1 MCKLAIIGS
10 GPAGLKVAYESIRYG
25 LKKVCLIEKETL
37 GGVCLNR
44 GCIPTKFFVNFLSS
58 VKSINYYQ
66 ELIQKEMIDFTELVK
81 KRDQVIATIRKGA
94 QDYLTNRGVEL
105 CFGSAE
111 LIDTHTVQIG
121 SRQLRADS
129 IVIATGSEAATLDF
143 LPREKTFSPEAFI
156 TRVKKLPRNVLI
168 AGGGTVGVEYAAILN
183 LFGCT
188 VTLVEKEAQI
198 LPFLDTEIAARITAL
213 LKRAGI
219 TIKVGSDVR
228 REDGNEYDAIIESI
242 GRIPSRSVM
251 KQCALETTQKG
262 FLKVDDYMRTS
273 ADTLYACGDIAGRN
287 MYAYTAEYEARCV
300 ARTLA
305 GKACRVEKLLYPIC
319 IFSVPSVAAV
329 GLSEEEALAQ
339 YKNVAVKK
347 LFLLEQSAAHALT
360 DTEGFIKVLLDKDTD
375 TLIGAGI
382 VSKYAPELIHLFYLA
397 LAEKIPVS
405 SLKKLIF
412 AHPTISEALVKVLE

>member
-1 MCKLAIIGS
+1 MYKLAIIGS

-25 LKKVCLIEKETL
+25 LKNVCLIEKETL

-44 GCIPTKFFVNFLSS
+44 GCIPTKFFVNFLYA
-58 VKSINYYQ
+58 VKTANYYQ
-66 ELIQKEMIDFTELVK
+66 DLIKKESIDFPLLVK
-81 KRDQVIATIRKGA
+81 KREQVIANIRKGA

-105 CFGSAE
+105 FFGSAE

-121 SRQLRADS
+121 SRRVSSDA

-156 TRVKKLPRNVLI
+156 TRVEKLPRSVLI
-168 AGGGTVGVEYAAILN
+168 VGGGTVGVEYAALLN
-183 LFGCT
+183 LFGCS
-188 VTLVEKEAQI
+188 VTLVEKETRI
-198 LPFLDTEIAARITAL
+198 LPFLDKELSARMAAL
-213 LKRAGI
+213 LKRSGI
-219 TIKVGSDVR
+219 TVKVGSQVHK
-228 REDGNEYDAIIESI
+228 EDAHGYEAIIEAI
-242 GRIPSRSVM
+242 GRIPSRSVL
-251 KQCALETTQKG
+251 KQCVLETTQKG

-273 ADTLYACGDIAGRN
+273 ADTIYACGDIAGRN

-305 GKACRVEKLLYPIC
+305 GTACRVEKLLYPLC

-329 GLSEEEALAQ
+329 GLSEEEAIAQ
-339 YKNVAVKK
+339 HKNVVVKK

-375 TLIGAGI
+375 ALIGAGI

-397 LAEKIPVS
+397 LAERIPVS
-405 SLKKLIF
+405 SLKKLII
-412 AHPTISEALVKVLE
+412 AHPTIAEALVKVLD